1 MSKRFEPIHVP
12 KMEREYEDEPE
23 SANQSS
29 RKVDRNKNSDYT
41 IDETVNHDQSMI
53 IDRIQEITANIT
65 LKIDEDQI
73 IKNQE
78 ERSLELETTAQQV
91 QAGDYEF

>member
-41 IDETVNHDQSMI
+41 IDETVNHD
-53 IDRIQEITANIT
+53 
-65 LKIDEDQI
+65 
-73 IKNQE
+73 
-78 ERSLELETTAQQV
+78 
-91 QAGDYEF
+91 